1 VQHTILQVR
10 WINLTES
17 LISGDILCF
26 YEVLNPHGALA
37 GMLVKES
44 RERSID
50 NYVQWAEKQQMALP
64 PGHSFYRAMWVK
76 VTDSRLKEPFIPDK
90 VPFKVN
96 KDGSIML
103 NDDKFWLDHIFTLY
117 GDNKDAGKHLED
129 AASEDFFF
137 EEE

>member
-1 VQHTILQVR
+1 M
-10 WINLTES
+10 TES

>member
-1 VQHTILQVR
+1 
-10 WINLTES
+10 LTES

>member
-1 VQHTILQVR
+1 MLQVG

-26 YEVLNPHGALA
+26 YEVLNPHGGLA

-50 NYVQWAEKQQMALP
+50 NYVQWAQQQQLALP

-90 VPFKVN
+90 VPFKIN
-96 KDGSIML
+96 KDGSVML

-117 GDNKDAGKHLED
+117 GDDKDAGKHLDD
-129 AASEDFFF
+129 ASSEDFLF

>member
-1 VQHTILQVR
+1 M
-10 WINLTES
+10 TES

-90 VPFKVN
+90 VPFTVN

>member
-1 VQHTILQVR
+1 M
-10 WINLTES
+10 TES

-117 GDNKDAGKHLED
+117 GDNEDAGKHLED

>member
-1 VQHTILQVR
+1 MLQVG

-26 YEVLNPHGALA
+26 YEVLNPHGGLA
-37 GMLVKES
+37 GMLVNES

-50 NYVQWAEKQQMALP
+50 NYVQWAQQQQLALP

-90 VPFKVN
+90 VPFKIN
-96 KDGSIML
+96 KDGSVML

-117 GDNKDAGKHLED
+117 GDDKDAGKHLDD
-129 AASEDFFF
+129 ASSEDFLF